1 MVIIVVGNARV
12 YDGDHRNSNLKVG
25 LTHAGETMRR
35 TFAAAILTVL
45 MAGASLADVLYLKD
59 GSVLKG
65 NFVGYENGKFIFET
79 AGNRLEFRPD
89 QVLRLVVESDDRRP
103 SGDRRPPIDRRPP
116 RDANEPPTSPA
127 ERREPIRTFDVK
139 LEDQWFRSD
148 VEVKRGQQ
156 VRVEATGTIYL
167 GGRTATAPEGLPGR
181 NDQDAPLPQEN
192 DGALLAAIGQDPN
205 SPPILI
211 GSSREFTADRDG
223 ILYFTINHWDT
234 RDARGSFRVNVII
247 NRGGGGSRPGQAR
260 GETDAG
266 ERSGG
271 SRTGQAREKTITVY
285 ANQPWIDTGIDVEP
299 NMTFMIT
306 AEGMIELDSRNRS
319 EPNGN
324 SSAINSTSNYPM
336 SDVAPGALIGKIRYR
351 DGRDSNFVFIGS
363 RGQPTT
369 EPNEYGRLFLGVNDD
384 YFRDNTGSYRVTI
397 KW

>member
-1 MVIIVVGNARV
+1 MWDRLEAFHTLGEIMRKIV
-12 YDGDHRNSNLKVG
+12 
-25 LTHAGETMRR
+25 
-35 TFAAAILTVL
+35 AAVILTVL

-65 NFVGYENGKFIFET
+65 AFVGYENGKFIFET
-79 AGNRLEFRPD
+79 GGNRLEFRPD
-89 QVLRLVVESDDRRP
+89 QVLRLVVERDERLP
-103 SGDRRPPIDRRPP
+103 STERRPPIERRPS
-116 RDANEPPTSPA
+116 RDTSEPPSSPG
-127 ERREPIRTFDVK
+127 ERRELIRTFDVK
-139 LEDQWFRSD
+139 LEDQWFRSEI
-148 VEVKRGQQ
+148 EVRSGQN

-167 GGRTATAPEGLPGR
+167 GGRTATVPGGLPGR
-181 NDQDAPLPQEN
+181 NDPDAPMPQEN
-192 DGALLAAIGQDPN
+192 DGALLAAIGKDAD
-205 SPPILI
+205 SPPIFI

-223 ILYFTINHWDT
+223 ILYFTINHGET

-247 NRGGGGSRPGQAR
+247 DRGIDGRGGGGSRPGQAR
-260 GETDAG
+260 GETG
-266 ERSGG
+266 GG

-299 NMTFMIT
+299 NMTFTIT
-306 AEGMIELDSRNRS
+306 AEGSIELDSRNRS

-363 RGQPTT
+363 RGEPTT
-369 EPNEYGRLFLGVNDD
+369 EPNEYGRLFLGINDD

-397 KW
+397 RW